1 MYLNID
7 LKNVEKE
14 EVREVLK
21 SIGVAFKEFNSPLEM
36 FLEEE
41 AEFRL
46 DNLLRDCKD
55 DDSFLLEEDIELL
68 NKEEERKVVVRDI
81 ASEYFDNEI
90 FDYDMLDNIRDRVV
104 EEFLNKTYKAD
115 LYISKEDLR
124 EINIKLSIDDISKL
138 EEEYVDGVKIESDY
152 REVIGVV
159 EFARKGCKMEL
170 VLCSGQ
176 TNYWLEA
183 DLITDYYLEYTT
195 EPFFELE
202 ENDTIEM
209 SNRNN
214 TTFILNVKVK

>member
-7 LKNVEKE
+7 LKNVKKE

-21 SIGVAFKEFNSPLEM
+21 NIGVAFEEFNSSLEM
-36 FLEEE
+36 FLKEE

-46 DNLLRDCKD
+46 ESLLDDCKD
-55 DDSFLLEEDIELL
+55 DDSFLIEEDIKLL
-68 NKEEERKVVVRDI
+68 NKEEERKSVVRDI
-81 ASEYFDNEI
+81 ASEYFDSEI

-183 DLITDYYLEYTT
+183 NLITNYYLEYTT

-202 ENDTIEM
+202 ENTSIEM
-209 SNRNN
+209 TNRYN
-214 TTFILNVKVK
+214 TTFVANIKTK

>member
-1 MYLNID
+1 
-7 LKNVEKE
+7 
-14 EVREVLK
+14 
-21 SIGVAFKEFNSPLEM
+21 M
-36 FLEEE
+36 FLKEE

-46 DNLLRDCKD
+46 ESLLDDCFSYG
-55 DDSFLLEEDIELL
+55 SFLLEEDIELL

-81 ASEYFDNEI
+81 ASEYFDNKI
-90 FDYDMLDNIRDRVV
+90 FDYDMLDNIRDNIV

>member
-81 ASEYFDNEI
+81 ASEYFDNKI
-90 FDYDMLDNIRDRVV
+90 FDYDMLDNIRDNIV

>member
-7 LKNVEKE
+7 LKNVKKE

-21 SIGVAFKEFNSPLEM
+21 NIGVAFEEFNNPLEM
-36 FLEEE
+36 FLKEE

-46 DNLLRDCKD
+46 ESLLDDCFSYG
-55 DDSFLLEEDIELL
+55 SFLLEEDIELL

-115 LYISKEDLR
+115 LYISKEELR
-124 EINIKLSIDDISKL
+124 EINVKLSIDDISEL
-138 EEEYVDGVKIESDY
+138 EDEYVDDVKIESDY
-152 REVIGVV
+152 REVMGVV
-159 EFARKGCKMEL
+159 EFARKGCKLEL

-183 DLITDYYLEYTT
+183 NLITDYYLEYTT

-202 ENDTIEM
+202 EDSSIEM
-209 SNRNN
+209 TNRYN
-214 TTFILNVKVK
+214 TTFVANIKVK

>member
-7 LKNVEKE
+7 LKNVKKE

-21 SIGVAFKEFNSPLEM
+21 NIGVAFEEFNSSLEM

-46 DNLLRDCKD
+46 ENLLDDCKD
-55 DDSFLLEEDIELL
+55 DDSFLIEEDIKLL
-68 NKEEERKVVVRDI
+68 NKEEERKIVVRDI
-81 ASEYFDNEI
+81 ASEYFDSEI

-115 LYISKEDLR
+115 LYIPKEELR
-124 EINIKLSIDDISKL
+124 EIKIKLSIDDISEL
-138 EEEYVDGVKIESDY
+138 EDEYIDGVKIESDY

-159 EFARKGCKMEL
+159 EFARKGCKLEL

-183 DLITDYYLEYTT
+183 NLITNYYLEYTT

-202 ENDTIEM
+202 ENTSIEM
-209 SNRNN
+209 TNRYN
-214 TTFILNVKVK
+214 TTFVANIKTK

>member
-1 MYLNID
+1 
-7 LKNVEKE
+7 
-14 EVREVLK
+14 
-21 SIGVAFKEFNSPLEM
+21 
-36 FLEEE
+36 
-41 AEFRL
+41 
-46 DNLLRDCKD
+46 
-55 DDSFLLEEDIELL
+55 
-68 NKEEERKVVVRDI
+68 
-81 ASEYFDNEI
+81 
-90 FDYDMLDNIRDRVV
+90 MLDNIRDNIV

-159 EFARKGCKMEL
+159 EFARKGCKLEL

-183 DLITDYYLEYTT
+183 NLYSNYYVLYTT

-202 ENDTIEM
+202 ENTSIEM
-209 SNRNN
+209 TNRYN
-214 TTFILNVKVK
+214 TTFVANIKTK

>member
-7 LKNVEKE
+7 LKNVKKE

-21 SIGVAFKEFNSPLEM
+21 NIGVAFKEFDNSLEM

-46 DNLLRDCKD
+46 ENLLDDCKD
-55 DDSFLLEEDIELL
+55 DDSFLIEEDIKLL
-68 NKEEERKVVVRDI
+68 NKEEERKSVVRDI
-81 ASEYFDNEI
+81 ASEYFDSEI

-124 EINIKLSIDDISKL
+124 EINVKLSIDDISKL
-138 EEEYVDGVKIESDY
+138 EEEYVDDVKIESDY

-159 EFARKGCKMEL
+159 EFARKGCKLEL

-176 TNYWLEA
+176 TNYWLESN
-183 DLITDYYLEYTT
+183 LITDYYLEYTT

-202 ENDTIEM
+202 EDSSIEM
-209 SNRNN
+209 INRYN
-214 TTFILNVKVK
+214 TTFVANIRVK

>member
-7 LKNVEKE
+7 LKSVEKE

-21 SIGVAFKEFNSPLEM
+21 NIGVVFEEFDSSLEM

-46 DNLLRDCKD
+46 ENLLDDCKD

-68 NKEEERKVVVRDI
+68 NKEEERKIVVRDI
-81 ASEYFDNEI
+81 ASEYFDSEI

-115 LYISKEDLR
+115 LYISKEELR
-124 EINIKLSIDDISKL
+124 EINVKLSIDDISEL
-138 EEEYVDGVKIESDY
+138 EDEYVDGVKIESDY

-159 EFARKGCKMEL
+159 EFARKGCKLEL

-183 DLITDYYLEYTT
+183 NLITDYYLEYTT

-202 ENDTIEM
+202 EDSSIEM
-209 SNRNN
+209 TNRYN
-214 TTFILNVKVK
+214 TTFVSNIKVK